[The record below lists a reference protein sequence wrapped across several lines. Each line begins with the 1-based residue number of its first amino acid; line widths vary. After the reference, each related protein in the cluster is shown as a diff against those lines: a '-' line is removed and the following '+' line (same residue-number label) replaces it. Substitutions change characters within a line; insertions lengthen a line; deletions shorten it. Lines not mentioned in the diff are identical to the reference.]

1 MNNEFKLIEHL
12 LDNFNIWDNPSKKEE
27 VEFREYIRDVI
38 IGKVLDPESEF
49 NVKYG
54 RNVNEENS
62 NPRDFQSTKKVEIKK
77 VEDEKYGEIYKI
89 SVCVSDINVD
99 SSNRKRLYFN
109 GIVSRQEGIEA
120 KKPIVIR
127 RK

>member
-1 MNNEFKLIEHL
+1 VNDEFKLIEHL

-54 RNVNEENS
+54 RNVSEENS